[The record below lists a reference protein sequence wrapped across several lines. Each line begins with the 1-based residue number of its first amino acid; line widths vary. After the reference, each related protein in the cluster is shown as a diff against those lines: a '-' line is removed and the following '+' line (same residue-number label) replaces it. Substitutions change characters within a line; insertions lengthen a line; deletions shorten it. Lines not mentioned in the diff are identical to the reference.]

1 MVEHFLLAPSK
12 QALRYRVLV
21 VKSIHYMPDLQDIV
35 VGFEPTYDLASLTF
49 ALLFLSTAIHDTHL
63 LEKSKVRYYN

>member
-21 VKSIHYMPDLQDIV
+21 VKSIHYMPDLQDMAVV
-35 VGFEPTYDLASLTF
+35 VGFEPTDGSSPPTVFKTVTLNHSVTLP
-49 ALLFLSTAIHDTHL
+49 
-63 LEKSKVRYYN
+63 